1 MGNNSNTQT
10 LRPNLFSN
18 INSTNLKISLHNLE
32 ILKNLR
38 RSFLKKQ
45 VFLVDYFV
53 SNNLNTLEF
62 HLFIFFRT
70 RKLVSYKKTVLKPGF
85 KKNNLYFS
93 KLLNCFTNIKL
104 KKFNIKIFVLNKLK
118 TLRYKNKKL
127 VIQMYKKFKSFKLK
141 LFNKNFNLFF
151 DFIKISS
158 LFLVKKIQ
166 VSAVLYT
173 LSLIFCF
180 LRKRSHSTFLF
191 FLKTYFSF
199 LLLAQKQTFSGFKFL
214 IFGKISGKSR
224 ASFKRIQVGSVSV
237 QSIRD
242 NIEYGKLHVFTRY
255 GVFGFKLWAGVFKN
269 F

>member
-10 LRPNLFSN
+10 LRLNLFPT
-18 INSTNLKISLHNLE
+18 INSTNLKVSLHIIEL
-32 ILKNLR
+32 LKIVR

-62 HLFIFFRT
+62 HLFVFFRT
-70 RKLVSYKKTVLKPGF
+70 RKLVSYKKTALKTGL
-85 KKNNLYFS
+85 KKNNLYFL
-93 KLLNCFTNIKL
+93 KLLNCFKNIKL

-118 TLRYKNKKL
+118 ILSYKNKKL
-127 VIQMYKKFKSFKLK
+127 VIQMYKKFKYFKLK

-166 VSAVLYT
+166 LSTVLYM

-180 LRKRSHSTFLF
+180 LRKRAHSTFLF
-191 FLKTYFSF
+191 FLKTYLSF
-199 LLLAQKQTFSGFKFL
+199 ILLVQKQAFSGFKFL

-242 NIEYGKLHVFTRY
+242 NIEYSKLHVFTRY
-255 GVFGFKLWAGVFKN
+255 GVFGFKLWASVL
-269 F
+269 